1 MKRIHLLTAWAIC
14 LLCCAQPAAAQ
25 TADTQPAATPTAAT
39 RPAGA
44 QVAATRGT
52 DTRDTDTRLADEAL
66 LRRVDSL
73 EQRLN
78 RQASRAE
85 KWERVL
91 DKLPRISGYIQLL
104 YNYDEAA
111 EASSFSI
118 KRVRLDLQ
126 GPLYRQWVDYRVQIE
141 FASPKILDAYIRIMP
156 WQALNFQIGQNK
168 IPFSFDNVD
177 YVPLKLATIDYP
189 ISLQKLM
196 GFSDLCG
203 IKATGRD
210 MGVTLFGTLVK
221 TQGRPVVEYRAG
233 IYNGAGINCAD
244 NNKSKDISARLV
256 VAPLAGLRLSASGYW
271 GECLLDGQKYAE
283 RTRYAAGV
291 AYDGDLFARAEYIRG
306 KTGTVKSDGWYVTA
320 GYWVTPKLAP
330 VVRYD
335 AFREV
340 IRLKESHQ
348 ADWLAGIDYKP
359 FKNLRLQL
367 NYTLRTYR
375 NDAIKNTSL
384 VQVMITGMFQSK
396 GDK

>member
-1 MKRIHLLTAWAIC
+1 MKRIYLLAVWVIV
-14 LLCCAQPAAAQ
+14 LLFRAQTAAAQ
-25 TADTQPAATPTAAT
+25 TPDTQ
-39 RPAGA
+39 
-44 QVAATRGT
+44 
-52 DTRDTDTRLADEAL
+52 LADEAL
-66 LRRVDSL
+66 LRRIDSL

-91 DKLPRISGYIQLL
+91 DKLPRISGYLQLL
-104 YNYDEAA
+104 YNYSEADR
-111 EASSFSI
+111 ASSFSI

-126 GPLYRQWVDYRVQIE
+126 GPIYRQWVDYRVQLE
-141 FASPKILDAYIRIMP
+141 FVSPKILDAYIRIMP

-189 ISLQKLM
+189 MSLQRLM

-203 IKATGRD
+203 LKATGRD
-210 MGVTLFGTLVK
+210 MGLTLFGTLVK
-221 TQGRPVVEYRAG
+221 SKGRPVVEYRAG
-233 IYNGAGINCAD
+233 VYNGAGINCAD

-256 VAPLAGLRLSASGYW
+256 LTPLSGLRLSASGYW
-271 GECLLDGQKYAE
+271 GECVLEGQKYAE
-283 RTRYAAGV
+283 RTRYAGGV
-291 AYDGDLFARAEYIRG
+291 AYDGDLFARAEYIWG
-306 KTGTVKSDGWYVTA
+306 KTGTVKSDGWYAMA

-340 IRLKESHQ
+340 IRAKGTHQ
-348 ADWLAGIDYKP
+348 VDWLAGIDYKP

-375 NDAIKNTSL
+375 SEAIKNSSL